1 MDNNIGKGLA
11 TIGIAAVCIA
21 ALHYGHPG
29 VAVFIGFI
37 GFMGVWDD

>member
-1 MDNNIGKGLA
+1 MDNIGKGLA

-29 VAVFIGFI
+29 AAIVIGIF
-37 GFMGVWDD
+37 GFMGVWND